1 MDVRRAEGSNRPAA
15 RSGRDSDTVGEA
27 ANPFIPGT
35 FTHLAVLVPRR
46 PYYVYIVASVSRTIY
61 VGVTNDLARRMHEHR
76 TKAADGFTAK
86 YNVNRLVWYEVTG
99 NVSAAIARE
108 KQIKTFNRNRKIQL
122 IEAANP
128 GWNDLVEV
136 LGLLPEG
143 DGD

>member
-1 MDVRRAEGSNRPAA
+1 V
-15 RSGRDSDTVGEA
+15 
-27 ANPFIPGT
+27 IP
-35 FTHLAVLVPRR
+35 PRR

-108 KQIKTFNRNRKIQL
+108 KQIKTFNRKKKTDL
-122 IEAANP
+122 IEASNP
-128 GWNDLVEV
+128 GWKDLAEE
-136 LGLLPEG
+136 LGLVPQDAGG
-143 DGD
+143 DD